1 MTAAETAYTSAGSQ
15 AWNRYLERLD
25 ELNSQLEH
33 TRQILEGAFITAWN
47 NALRDWTEMESE
59 ARRSYQ
65 SARAQMLQ
73 QPPEGPR
80 QAGPAPVE
88 IPNLLATRVTARNAG
103 DRLQAAP
110 QQQVRNTLTLTIR
123 SRELQ
128 PGQKFVTKR
137 EKLLWQF
144 GITARSS
151 YDKQKREI
159 IIEDYGP
166 AGFLGPMLEQKDLL
180 GILNISLQQIA
191 NLAVGAK
198 LSASATFSRR
208 FVLALK
214 NWRIKDGK
222 NALNDNGIKVATVS
236 VEFEVVEILKQNV
249 KIAFDV
255 IKLADGFTISY
266 GKDTRVLYSGRI
278 ELRLSELL
286 GNVGYSVWIGG
297 KQVLDIPGIDGHL
310 TGPEVVV
317 GEQHLSF
324 PENAD
329 HYLTYL
335 AQVNKQ

>member
-1 MTAAETAYTSAGSQ
+1 MNAAESTFTQTESQ
-15 AWNRYLERLD
+15 AWGRYIERLD

-33 TRQILEGAFITAWN
+33 TRLILEAAFQTARN
-47 NALRDWTEMESE
+47 NALRDWTEMETE
-59 ARRSYQ
+59 AWDAYQ
-65 SARAQMLQ
+65 RARAQMLQ
-73 QPPEGPR
+73 PPPEGER
-80 QAGPAPVE
+80 QVGPPLLEGA
-88 IPNLLATRVTARNAG
+88 NLLAGQLTPRNG
-103 DRLQAAP
+103 SDRLQAAT

-123 SRELQ
+123 SRELP
-128 PGQKFVTKR
+128 PGRRVVFLR

-159 IIEDYGP
+159 TIEDYGP
-166 AGFLGPMLEQKDLL
+166 AGFSGPMLEQKDLL
-180 GILNISLQQIA
+180 AILNINLQQIA

-198 LSASATFSRR
+198 LSASAAFSKR

-214 NWRIKDGK
+214 NWRIRDGK
-222 NALNDNGIKVATVS
+222 NALDDNGTKVATVS
-236 VEFEVVEILKQNV
+236 VEFEVVEILRQNV
-249 KIAFDV
+249 KISFDV

-297 KQVLDIPGIDGHL
+297 KQVLDAPGINGNL
-310 TGPEVVV
+310 TGQIVV
-317 GEQHLSF
+317 GGERLLAFS
-324 PENAD
+324 ENAD

-335 AQVNKQ
+335 AQVNNQ

>member
-1 MTAAETAYTSAGSQ
+1 M
-15 AWNRYLERLD
+15 
-25 ELNSQLEH
+25 QL
-33 TRQILEGAFITAWN
+33 
-47 NALRDWTEMESE
+47 
-59 ARRSYQ
+59 
-65 SARAQMLQ
+65 
-73 QPPEGPR
+73 
-80 QAGPAPVE
+80 V
-88 IPNLLATRVTARNAG
+88 
-103 DRLQAAP
+103 
-110 QQQVRNTLTLTIR
+110 
-123 SRELQ
+123 
-128 PGQKFVTKR
+128 
-137 EKLLWQF
+137 
-144 GITARSS
+144 
-151 YDKQKREI
+151 
-159 IIEDYGP
+159 
-166 AGFLGPMLEQKDLL
+166 LEQKDLL

-297 KQVLDIPGIDGHL
+297 KQVLDAPGIQGRL
-310 TGPEVVV
+310 TGEIQA
-317 GEQHLSF
+317 GGGRLLTF
-324 PENAD
+324 PQNAD

-335 AQVNKQ
+335 AQVNNQ